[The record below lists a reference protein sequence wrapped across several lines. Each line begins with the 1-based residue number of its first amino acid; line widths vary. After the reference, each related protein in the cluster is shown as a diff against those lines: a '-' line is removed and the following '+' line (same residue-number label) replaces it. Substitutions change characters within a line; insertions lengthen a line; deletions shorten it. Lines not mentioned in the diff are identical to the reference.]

1 MGGKMAPAK
10 PNGVNPCFKPELSQ
24 FSVYHKNI
32 FKVVQTGYVGF
43 FNRLEKSKSGRKW
56 ALESSEKHRRAWP
69 CLAVGMG
76 KQTTMPETHMEYKF
90 TEG

>member
-1 MGGKMAPAK
+1 MAPAK

-43 FNRLEKSKSGRKW
+43 FNRLEKSKSGRK
-56 ALESSEKHRRAWP
+56 
-69 CLAVGMG
+69 
-76 KQTTMPETHMEYKF
+76 
-90 TEG
+90 